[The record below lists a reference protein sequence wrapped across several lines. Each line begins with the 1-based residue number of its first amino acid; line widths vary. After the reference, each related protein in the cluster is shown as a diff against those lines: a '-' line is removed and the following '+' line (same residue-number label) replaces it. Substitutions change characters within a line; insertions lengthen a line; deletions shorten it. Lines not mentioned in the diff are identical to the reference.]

1 MPRNLRKAL
10 SLTAFL
16 FLLAALFPIQ
26 KQTISQYD
34 EKLHNWRDWDVR
46 QLTFFWQ
53 SVVELNRYPLSGGHP
68 FRNEL
73 DWDSCTLE
81 GVIIVSIGFL
91 YFGRLE
97 GSERKS
103 RLE

>member
-1 MPRNLRKAL
+1 MSQNLQKAL

-34 EKLHNWRDWDVR
+34 EKLHNWHDWDLR

-53 SVVELNRYPLSGGHP
+53 PVAELNRYPSSAGGHP
-68 FRNEL
+68 FRIEL

-81 GVIIVSIGFL
+81 FVVIVSIGVL

-97 GSERKS
+97 RSKK
-103 RLE
+103 LP